1 MIRLKSD
8 SDIRYL
14 RESGR
19 ILARLLKELQKRAIA
34 GTKLKDLDLF
44 ARKFLAEAGAE
55 PAFLNYQPAGADK
68 GFPAAICTSVNEVVV
83 HGLPTSY
90 VLKSGDLLTLDAG
103 VKYRNFF
110 TDAAVT
116 VPIGKVSE
124 EATNLKRAAEVALDA
139 AIKECYAGKHLGDI
153 GFVIEEVANEYGVRP
168 VDGLTGH
175 GVGFAV
181 HEDPSVYNFG
191 KRGTG
196 HELKSGMVLAI
207 EPMFTT
213 GSGYIVQNNKDEY
226 ETEDGALSSHHE
238 HTIVITEGE
247 PEVLTR

>member
-1 MIRLKSD
+1 MIRLKSE
-8 SDIRYL
+8 SDIRHL

-19 ILARLLKELQKRAIA
+19 ILARLLRELQKRALA

-55 PAFLNYQPAGADK
+55 PAFLNYQPTGAEK

-83 HGLPTSY
+83 HGLPDSY
-90 VLKSGDLLTLDAG
+90 ILKSGDLLTLDAG
-103 VKYRNFF
+103 VKYRGYF
-110 TDAAVT
+110 TDAAIT

-124 EATNLKRAAEVALDA
+124 EAMNLKRAAEVALEA
-139 AIKECYAGKHLGDI
+139 AIRECYAGKTLGDI
-153 GFVIEEVANEYGVRP
+153 GAAIEEVAEEYGVQP
-168 VDGLTGH
+168 VEGLTGH

-181 HEDPSVYNFG
+181 HEDPSVHNFG

-196 HELKSGMVLAI
+196 YELKSGLVIAI

-213 GSGYIVQNNKDEY
+213 GSGNIVQNHKDEY
-226 ETEDGALSSHHE
+226 ETEDSALSSHHE

-247 PEVLTR
+247 PEILTK

>member
-55 PAFLNYQPAGADK
+55 PSFLNYRPAGADK
-68 GFPAAICTSVNEVVV
+68 GFPASICTSVNEVVV

-124 EATNLKRAAEVALDA
+124 EAMNLKRAAEVALDA
-139 AIKECYAGKHLGDI
+139 AIKECRAGKYLGDI
-153 GFVIEEVANEYGVRP
+153 GAVIEEVAKEYGVRP
-168 VDGLTGH
+168 VEGLTGH

-196 HELKSGMVLAI
+196 HELKPGMVLAI

-226 ETEDGALSSHHE
+226 ETEDGTLSSHHE
-238 HTIVITEGE
+238 HTIVITDGE
-247 PEVLTR
+247 PEVLTK